1 MSADSAKCAEGSTEG
16 EKNKVE
22 TDIVKTDE
30 IKETNDGN
38 RPYVIHFNP
47 PVSFEGMEY
56 DRIDLSCLEDVT
68 AMDMIAVSR
77 KLSSIGN
84 SDFMQ
89 ENSMEYAL
97 NLAARAAGLP
107 VEFFEQLKMS
117 HAMKVKRCVAA
128 FLYRVV

>member
-1 MSADSAKCAEGSTEG
+1 MS

>member
-1 MSADSAKCAEGSTEG
+1 VLNVQKAARKEKKMS

>member
-1 MSADSAKCAEGSTEG
+1 MS

-47 PVSFEGMEY
+47 PVSFESMEY